1 MDAAVIEVREL
12 VKDYGRTRALRGI
25 DFSVPRGQ
33 IVGFLGPNGA
43 GKTTTMKIITG
54 YLGATSGQALV
65 RGLPVEENP
74 METRARIGYLP
85 ENAPLYEDMMVQEF
99 LDFIADIRQIPM
111 PERRQRF
118 RMMTEVCGIGD
129 VLSKNI
135 GELSKGF
142 RQRVGLAHAMIHD
155 PEILILDE
163 PTSGLDPNQIAEIR
177 KLIRELG
184 REKTLI
190 LSTHILPEVQATCD
204 RVIIISD
211 GKLVADDTVEGLMT
225 GDGARIHLLVAPRGE
240 NALEHQ
246 ALIEALSQP
255 ESVRSVSIVEERDEG
270 FAVDVLS
277 DAEVDARR
285 DIFEAA
291 VAADLALLE
300 MQRRSV
306 SLEETF
312 HRLTMEDGGEHV

>member
-12 VKDYGRTRALRGI
+12 VKNYGRARALRGI
-25 DFSVPRGQ
+25 DFQVPRGQ

-54 YLGATSGQALV
+54 YLEATSGQALV
-65 RGLPVEENP
+65 RGVPVDENP
-74 METRARIGYLP
+74 LESRAHIGYLP

-99 LDFIADIRQIPM
+99 LDFVADIRQIPQ

-211 GKLVADDTVEGLMT
+211 GKIVADDTVEGLMT
-225 GDGARIHLLVAPRGE
+225 GDSARIRLLVAPRGE
-240 NALEHQ
+240 GELTREGV
-246 ALIEALSQP
+246 IEALSKP
-255 ESVRSVSIVEERDEG
+255 ESVRSVSILEEEDDGLAVE
-270 FAVDVLS
+270 VLS
-277 DAEVDARR
+277 DGDVDARR
-285 DIFEAA
+285 DLFEAA
-291 VAADLALLE
+291 VASDLALLE
-300 MQRRSV
+300 MQRRKV

-312 HRLTMEDGGEHV
+312 RRLTMEDGGEHV

>member
-12 VKDYGRTRALRGI
+12 VKNYGRARALRGI
-25 DFSVPRGQ
+25 DFQVPRGQ

-54 YLGATSGQALV
+54 YLEATSGQAFV
-65 RGLPVEENP
+65 RGVSVEENP
-74 METRARIGYLP
+74 LEARTHIGYLP

-99 LDFIADIRQIPM
+99 LDFVADIRQIPQ

-184 REKTLI
+184 QEKTLI

-204 RVIIISD
+204 RVIIISE
-211 GKLVADDTVEGLMT
+211 GKIVADDTVEGLMT
-225 GDGARIHLLVAPRGE
+225 GDSSRIRLLVAPRGE
-240 NALEHQ
+240 TVLERE
-246 ALIEALSQP
+246 AVIDALSKP
-255 ESVRSVSIVEERDEG
+255 ESVRSVSILEEVDEG
-270 FAVDVLS
+270 LAVEVLS
-277 DAEVDARR
+277 DGDVDARR
-285 DIFEAA
+285 DLFEAA
-291 VAADLALLE
+291 VASDLALLE
-300 MQRRSV
+300 MQRRKV

-312 HRLTMEDGGEHV
+312 RRLTMEDGGEHV

>member
-1 MDAAVIEVREL
+1 MDSAMIEVREL

-54 YLGATSGQALV
+54 YLEATSGQALV
-65 RGLPVEENP
+65 RGLPVEEHP
-74 METRARIGYLP
+74 LETRAHIGYLP

-99 LDFIADIRQIPM
+99 LDFVADIRQIPAAQ
-111 PERRQRF
+111 RRQRF
-118 RMMTEVCGIGD
+118 RLMTEVCGIGD

-211 GKLVADDTVEGLMT
+211 GKLVADDTVQGLMT
-225 GDGARIHLLVAPRGE
+225 GDGARIQVLVAPRGE
-240 NALEHQ
+240 SPLEMEKVVESLQ
-246 ALIEALSQP
+246 KP
-255 ESVRSVSIVEERDEG
+255 DSVRSVSVVGEKEDG
-270 FAVDVLS
+270 LAVDVLS
-277 DAEVDARR
+277 DAAVDARR

-291 VAADLALLE
+291 IAADLALLE
-300 MQRRSV
+300 MQRQSV

-312 HRLTMEDGGEHV
+312 RRLTMEDGGEHV

>member
-1 MDAAVIEVREL
+1 MDSAMIEVREL

-54 YLGATSGQALV
+54 YLEATSGQALV
-65 RGLPVEENP
+65 RGLPVEEHP
-74 METRARIGYLP
+74 LETRAHIGYLP

-99 LDFIADIRQIPM
+99 LDFVADIRQIPAAQ
-111 PERRQRF
+111 RRQRF
-118 RMMTEVCGIGD
+118 RLMTEVCGIGD

-211 GKLVADDTVEGLMT
+211 GKLVADDTVQGLMT
-225 GDGARIHLLVAPRGE
+225 GDGARIQVLVAPRGE
-240 NALEHQ
+240 SPLEMEKVVESLQ
-246 ALIEALSQP
+246 KP
-255 ESVRSVSIVEERDEG
+255 DSVRSVSVVGEKEDG
-270 FAVDVLS
+270 LAVDVLS
-277 DAEVDARR
+277 DADVDARR

-291 VAADLALLE
+291 IAADLALLE
-300 MQRRSV
+300 MQRQSV

-312 HRLTMEDGGEHV
+312 RRLTMEDGGEHV

>member
-1 MDAAVIEVREL
+1 MDSAVIEVREL

-54 YLGATSGQALV
+54 YLDATSGQALV
-65 RGLPVEENP
+65 KGLQVDENP
-74 METRARIGYLP
+74 METRKHIGYLP

-99 LDFIADIRQIPM
+99 LDFIADIRQIPV

-118 RMMTEVCGIGD
+118 RMMTEVCGIGE

-135 GELSKGF
+135 GELSKGY
-142 RQRVGLAHAMIHD
+142 RQRVGLAHAMVHD

-225 GDGARIHLLVAPRGE
+225 GDGARIQLLVAPRNE
-240 NALEHQ
+240 TPLEY
-246 ALIEALSQP
+246 EKVVESLSKP
-255 ESVRSVSIVEERDEG
+255 ESVRTVSVVEEREDG
-270 FAVDVLS
+270 LAVDVVS
-277 DAEVDARR
+277 DADVDARR

-291 VAADLALLE
+291 IAADLALLE

-312 HRLTMEDGGEHV
+312 RRLTMEEGGEHV

>member
-1 MDAAVIEVREL
+1 MDAMIEVREL
-12 VKDYGRTRALRGI
+12 VKDYGRTRALKGI

-54 YLGATSGQALV
+54 YLEATSGQALV
-65 RGLPVEENP
+65 QGKPVEENSL
-74 METRARIGYLP
+74 EARGNIGYLP
-85 ENAPLYEDMMVQEF
+85 ENAPLYEEMMVQEF
-99 LDFIADIRQIPM
+99 LEFIADIRQIPS

-118 RMMTEVCGIGD
+118 RLMTEVCGIGD

-177 KLIRELG
+177 GLIRELG

-190 LSTHILPEVQATCD
+190 LSTHILPEVQATCN

-211 GKLVADDTVEGLMT
+211 GKLVADDTIEGLMT
-225 GDGARIHLLVAPRGE
+225 GDGARVRVLVAGRQDEMPRHE
-240 NALEHQ
+240 AVV
-246 ALIEALSQP
+246 EALSKP
-255 ESVRSVSIVEERDEG
+255 ESVRSVSVISQDEEG
-270 FAVDVLS
+270 FAVDVIA
-277 DAEVDARR
+277 DPDVDPRR
-285 DIFEAA
+285 DLFEAA

-312 HRLTMEDGGEHV
+312 RKLTMKSGGEHV